1 MDTTEQYIKKCDCPE
16 IQEQKPDGETECNEI
31 SRCIDAATHIS
42 EYGDYWTVGKTLI
55 WLPRQDDIQAMI
67 RKYYAQKI
75 DSKKPHDEWFP
86 KGAVGLGYVLK
97 EFIAWTTDNR
107 LITTESKS
115 FEQLWLAF
123 YMWEKY
129 RKVWAREK
137 WVK

>member
-16 IQEQKPDGETECNEI
+16 IQKGHEPTESDLCVIKFMGYSIELIIGQTPARADRKDN
-31 SRCIDAATHIS
+31 RDLLKAGNT
-42 EYGDYWTVGKTLI
+42 I

-97 EFIAWTTDNR
+97 
-107 LITTESKS
+107 
-115 FEQLWLAF
+115 
-123 YMWEKY
+123 
-129 RKVWAREK
+129 
-137 WVK
+137 